1 MRERKLFIII
11 GIINRAFSVTWL
23 VAIQIHWRKR
33 LHKKEFNSHG
43 TGLGHQHG
51 GSDVIGT
58 GKALILGA
66 TQLLFRRGDE
76 HAFGAHN
83 SQQLSKFVGTKQ
95 SFYIGLRK
103 RFISFKTPTWPP
115 FHWMFSKKHCK
126 NRIRSVLLN
135 VGSKK
140 IVISQNR
147 SNWKRYSQEE
157 FCRDWSN
164 NAE

>member
-1 MRERKLFIII
+1 MRERKLFSIT
-11 GIINRAFSVTWL
+11 GISNRAFSVTWP

-95 SFYIGLRK
+95 SFYKGLRK
-103 RFISFKTPTWPP
+103 KFISYRTPTTLQAVVSPGRTL
-115 FHWMFSKKHCK
+115 SYEG
-126 NRIRSVLLN
+126 RETTASIRLLLW
-135 VGSKK
+135 S
-140 IVISQNR
+140 S
-147 SNWKRYSQEE
+147 
-157 FCRDWSN
+157 CRPALWTN
-164 NAE
+164 KLNYV

>member
-1 MRERKLFIII
+1 MRERKLFSIT
-11 GIINRAFSVTWL
+11 GISNRAFSVTWL

-95 SFYIGLRK
+95 SFYVGLRK
-103 RFISFKTPTWPP
+103 KFISYRTPTTLQAVVSPGRTL
-115 FHWMFSKKHCK
+115 SYEG
-126 NRIRSVLLN
+126 RETTASIRLLL
-135 VGSKK
+135 
-140 IVISQNR
+140 
-147 SNWKRYSQEE
+147 
-157 FCRDWSN
+157 WSSRRPALWTIKLN
-164 NAE
+164 YL